1 MRVRHRL
8 LAIGLVIFAV
18 STTPA
23 CGQVTPVAPAT
34 VTISIADARSLSM
47 QAEADIDAHQF
58 QRFSTLVLALE
69 RALANPD
76 TPQVING
83 SPALYVDGD
92 AERLAVRARLASPEG
107 RETAARSTVLID
119 DPYPS
124 IAWALGFYYN
134 EVEQTAD
141 ALRVLNIGL
150 ERLKT
155 THPQPALAENGPF
168 LAIEMGAALNT
179 AGEWQKAYEVYR
191 AVLLSP
197 DQTTHAQ
204 AYRGAGFSLIE
215 LNRLDDAEA
224 AFRQALR
231 LEPDSESAKWELDYI
246 AHLRRGGAKQDS
258 SAIKETSRQPN
269 DG

>member
-1 MRVRHRL
+1 MSVRNRL
-8 LAIGLVIFAV
+8 LAIGFVILAA
-18 STTPA
+18 STAPA

-34 VTISIADARSLSM
+34 GTISIADARSLSK
-47 QAEADIDAHQF
+47 QAEADIDAHEF
-58 QRFSTLVLALE
+58 TRLSTLVEALE

-76 TPQVING
+76 TPQTVKG

-107 RETAARSTVLID
+107 REVAARSPVLID

-134 EVEQTAD
+134 EVEKTED

-155 THPQPALAENGPF
+155 THLQPALAENAPF
-168 LAIEMGAALNT
+168 LGIEMGAALST
-179 AGEWQKAYEVYR
+179 AGEWQKAHDVYQT
-191 AVLLSP
+191 VLLSP
-197 DQTTHAQ
+197 DRTTHAQ
-204 AYRGAGFSLIE
+204 AYRGIGFSLIE
-215 LNRLDDAEA
+215 LERLDDAET

-231 LEPDSESAKWELDYI
+231 LEPDSESTRWELDYI
-246 AHLRRGGAKQDS
+246 ADLRRGGVKQGS
-258 SAIKETSRQPN
+258 SAIIERSRQPN
-269 DG
+269 E